1 MEMLG
6 TLILYCCDNLRVP
19 LVKADLIRELVIT
32 LNPQFISLS
41 DCEHIHINVLRIISL
56 SVWLATPNGFTQ
68 LGIKDR
74 NEQQAIHKTIS
85 QSVVAPVEKYISHL
99 CVNRYS
105 IVDGEQSQCF
115 LDLLAQL
122 LQISPYYQPTMD
134 IVLNMPQYWDKERG
148 KVRNMGKNVNGML
161 RMEGIEDVIEEKLRN
176 DETKFGGVEN
186 NVTAINVRL
195 KLPPNIVHLRPFEH
209 GLCLLSP
216 LALPHPLEP
225 FLHPCRLQHHKL
237 LPLHHFIPISS
248 LPPSLTQPHKPH
260 TRLFLLPHRHRFK
273 QPPHSFHHSLSTQL
287 VHSPLTP
294 PTLPNS

>member
-134 IVLNMPQYWDKERG
+134 IVLNMPVFLAIPSCLTFFKNDDRMFNFLLCMYFSQQYWDKERG

-161 RMEGIEDVIEEKLRN
+161 RMEGIDAR
-176 DETKFGGVEN
+176 
-186 NVTAINVRL
+186 
-195 KLPPNIVHLRPFEH
+195 
-209 GLCLLSP
+209 
-216 LALPHPLEP
+216 LEP
-225 FLHPCRLQHHKL
+225 E
-237 LPLHHFIPISS
+237 
-248 LPPSLTQPHKPH
+248 
-260 TRLFLLPHRHRFK
+260 
-273 QPPHSFHHSLSTQL
+273 
-287 VHSPLTP
+287 
-294 PTLPNS
+294 